1 MACTTKTPVCTT
13 ETPVC
18 TTENSVYTTDLPLL
32 YGKFCSE
39 VDQREVNEALRLYE
53 NCHGK
58 KPRIKVIFFIIE
70 NCSTNGNGSTNRVA
84 TPNDTTYGNV
94 LGYNFSDYAVNK
106 YDTER
111 QLIVRVSPA
120 TL

>member
-70 NCSTNGNGSTNRVA
+70 NLPS
-84 TPNDTTYGNV
+84 
-94 LGYNFSDYAVNK
+94 AVNQDFRTGNRK
-106 YDTER
+106 IIPPIAR
-111 QLIVRVSPA
+111 
-120 TL
+120 

>member
-18 TTENSVYTTDLPLL
+18 TTENSVYTTDLLLL

-58 KPRIKVIFFIIE
+58 KPRIKVIFFIE
-70 NCSTNGNGSTNRVA
+70 DGDTNRMA
-84 TPNDTTYGNV
+84 TPSDTTYGNV

-106 YDTER
+106 YGTKR
-111 QLIVRVSPA
+111 QLLVRVSPA

>member
-1 MACTTKTPVCTT
+1 MTYTTKTPVCTT

-58 KPRIKVIFFIIE
+58 KPRIKVIFFII
-70 NCSTNGNGSTNRVA
+70 GNGSTNRVA
-84 TPNDTTYGNV
+84 TPSDTTYGNV
-94 LGYNFSDYAVNK
+94 LGYSFSDCA
-106 YDTER
+106 DDLSR
-111 QLIVRVSPA
+111 QLLVRVSPA